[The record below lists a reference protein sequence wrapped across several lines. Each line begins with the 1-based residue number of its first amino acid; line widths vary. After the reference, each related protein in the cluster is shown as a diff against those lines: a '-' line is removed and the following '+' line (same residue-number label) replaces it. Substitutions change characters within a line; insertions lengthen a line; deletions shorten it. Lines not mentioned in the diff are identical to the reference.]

1 MADDNDNTCN
11 EIEQAPASTPKPKCK
26 SGTAAYPDPGTVA
39 NAFGN
44 IVGVFQRSPVS
55 SLIVTGILALGAL
68 GYASYANEGFRSAL
82 FGLLPASTSTAL
94 EQQATKARKDIR
106 KEDEVCNLVEN
117 VGKRISAHRLIYFRY
132 SGESQPTASN
142 PLPWRYTSAVC
153 VYPKPGVDYDIAGA
167 QGVPASLSSELQI
180 VMFPVGHR
188 DGACGLWHI
197 EDIKSSYL
205 RSRFD
210 KNGTDLKIACGQ
222 VSPQGLPTGSLSADW
237 LSRGAITES
246 EEEVQRVI
254 RDTLSTINELQNRP
268 NR

>member
-1 MADDNDNTCN
+1 MADDNDNTCD
-11 EIEQAPASTPKPKCK
+11 EIEQAPASKPKRK
-26 SGTAAYPDPGTVA
+26 SSTAAYQDPGAIA
-39 NAFGN
+39 NAFGS
-44 IVGVFQRSPVS
+44 IVSVFQRSPVS
-55 SLIVTGILALGAL
+55 SLIVTAILAVSAL
-68 GYASYANEGFRSAL
+68 GYASYANEGFRGSL
-82 FGLLPASTSTAL
+82 FALLPASSSTLL
-94 EQQATKARKDIR
+94 EAQASKARKEIR

-132 SGESQPTASN
+132 SGESTPTTNN

-167 QGVPASLSSELQI
+167 QSVPASLSSELQI
-180 VMFPVGHR
+180 VMFPVGNR
-188 DGACGLWHI
+188 EGACGLWHV

-237 LSRGAITES
+237 LTRSAITES
-246 EEEVQRVI
+246 EEEVQRII
-254 RDTLSTINELQNRP
+254 RDTLSTITELQSKISR
-268 NR
+268 

>member
-1 MADDNDNTCN
+1 MADDENSTCD
-11 EIEQAPASTPKPKCK
+11 EIEQAPIKPKRK
-26 SGTAAYPDPGTVA
+26 RSSKPAYQDPGA
-39 NAFGN
+39 IADAFGS

-55 SLIVTGILALGAL
+55 SLIVTAILAVGAV
-68 GYASYANEGFRSAL
+68 GYASFANEGFRTAL
-82 FGLLPASTSTAL
+82 MGLLPASTSTVL
-94 EQQATKARKDIR
+94 EAQASKARKDIR

-132 SGESQPTASN
+132 SGESTPTTNN

-180 VMFPVGHR
+180 VMFPEGR
-188 DGACGLWHI
+188 REGACGLWHV

-237 LSRGAITES
+237 LNRGAITES
-246 EEEVQRVI
+246 EKEVQRVI
-254 RDTLSTINELQNRP
+254 RDTLNTITELQSKAAE
-268 NR
+268 